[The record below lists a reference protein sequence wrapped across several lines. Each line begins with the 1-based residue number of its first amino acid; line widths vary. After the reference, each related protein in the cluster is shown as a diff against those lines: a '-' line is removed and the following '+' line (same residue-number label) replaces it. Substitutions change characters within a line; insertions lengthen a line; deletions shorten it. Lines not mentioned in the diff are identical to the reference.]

1 MTIFQATIVKIS
13 ECDQN
18 DVWWINDSNQDIG
31 LRFKKEISNQL
42 IFRIQNIRLQIE
54 NFSMNLRM

>member
-1 MTIFQATIVKIS
+1 MTIFQATFVKIS

-18 DVWWINDSNQDIG
+18 NVWGINDSNQDIG

-42 IFRIQNIRLQIE
+42 IFRIQHLRLQIE
-54 NFSMNLRM
+54 NFSMNLRK